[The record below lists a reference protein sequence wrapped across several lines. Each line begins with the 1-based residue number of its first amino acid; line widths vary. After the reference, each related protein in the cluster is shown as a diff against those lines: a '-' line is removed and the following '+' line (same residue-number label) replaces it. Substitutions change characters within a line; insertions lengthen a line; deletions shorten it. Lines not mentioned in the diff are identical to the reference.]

1 MKKIILKKLLLVLTC
16 LLSFSA
22 LSVKANITS
31 IKVNVGDQIRCEASR
46 QAYKYGW
53 YGTLG
58 SYASS
63 NGGGGS
69 HDDYYY
75 LIALKPTPSNEPL
88 QIECRLYIKDEND
101 HVIVD
106 DYDYFYITIVDDGSG
121 HSSDPVQNIY
131 IDMIG
136 CDPANGS
143 IGLPVDV
150 TFKVKFAQ
158 LVERNPNAPWY
169 WYPTIGWA
177 QFPMS
182 SDFSYD
188 TQNNTTTVTLT
199 PLNWHSERMYLK
211 ENTNYSILIPAGYLR
226 TVNEGYIMSN
236 EINLEFTT
244 GTGTSGELPS
254 TSELYYTIYGGSST
268 SYYIAGVVK
277 PQGKTYAG
285 DLVIPETVTLG
296 DYFCKVI
303 AIAAQAFEGS
313 KGLTSVTGNSIQ
325 YTMDEAFK
333 DCNNLVSVN
342 LPQSDLRGNAIFSG
356 CTNLTSVILYD
367 YATEL
372 YKQTFYN
379 CEKLPSYEIPTMV
392 KTIGEEVFRGC
403 SSFTEISLPKSVES
417 VGDYAIS
424 DCANLKTIVIEGA
437 PNTSSYGY
445 PNLGV
450 QFCNLPKLKDFY
462 CKYETPP
469 AISVS
474 ESFKNTKI
482 NYATLHVPSSAVDVY
497 KSTAPWSGFASI
509 VGDADETGINS
520 VISNSADERIYDIR
534 GNRLDKKK
542 KGLNIIR
549 KSDGRT
555 IKVLVK

>member
-16 LLSFSA
+16 LLSFTSLSA
-22 LSVKANITS
+22 ANY
-31 IKVNVGDQIRCEASR
+31 IKVNVGEQV
-46 QAYKYGW
+46 
-53 YGTLG
+53 LM
-58 SYASS
+58 YASES
-63 NGGGGS
+63 GVDYRWVIFNDDQGYVSDCYGGNGYP
-69 HDDYYY
+69 DYC
-75 LIALKPTPSNEPL
+75 LNTHKPTPPGVEIQVKCVIYEMEAGHKVPRNE
-88 QIECRLYIKDEND
+88 DW
-101 HVIVD
+101 
-106 DYDYFYITIVDDGSG
+106 FYITIVDDGSG
-121 HSSDPVQNIY
+121 HSSDPVQYIY
-131 IDMIG
+131 FDMIG

-143 IGLPVDV
+143 TGLPVDV
-150 TFKVKFAQ
+150 LFKVKFAQ
-158 LVERNPNAPWY
+158 LVERNPNAS

-199 PLNWHSERMYLK
+199 PLNWVGARKYLE
-211 ENTNYSILIPAGYLR
+211 ENTKYPILIPAGFLR
-226 TVNEGYIMSN
+226 TINEGYVMSN
-236 EINLEFTT
+236 NINLEFTT
-244 GTGTSGELPS
+244 GTGSSGELPS
-254 TSELYYTIYGGSST
+254 TSELYYSFGGSPT
-268 SYYIAGVVK
+268 FGYLALVVK
-277 PQGKTYAG
+277 PEGKTYAG
-285 DLVIPETVTLG
+285 DIVIPNTVTLG
-296 DYFCKVI
+296 GYNCQVVMI
-303 AIAAQAFEGS
+303 APQAFMGS
-313 KGLTSVTGNSIQ
+313 KGLTSVTGNSIER
-325 YTMDEAFK
+325 TTDEAFK
-333 DCNNLVSVN
+333 DCNNLTSVN
-342 LPQSDLRGNAIFSG
+342 LPLSDLRGDAIFSG
-356 CTNLTSVILYD
+356 CTNLKSVILYD

-379 CEKLPSYEIPTMV
+379 CEKLPSYEIPSMV

-417 VGDYAIS
+417 VGDHAIS

-437 PNTSSYGY
+437 PNTSSSGY

-462 CKYETPP
+462 CKYEIPP

-474 ESFKNTKI
+474 GSFKNTKI
-482 NYATLHVPSSAVDVY
+482 NYATLHVPSSAVDLY

-509 VGDADETGINS
+509 VGDADATGINS
-520 VISNSADERIYDIR
+520 VTSNSDDERIYDLQ

-555 IKVLVK
+555 VKVLVK